1 MPLYVKISYRILF
14 SLITVLLSFDLL
26 SQTTLEKEKEYIND
40 ERLANTE
47 NRFKAILSNFP
58 YVELER
64 SNSSKIEKSDS
75 QKLHRLVDGGLNY
88 QKKSNL
94 FSNNEALLLKNELK
108 DDTLIY
114 NQLNIVSGK
123 EIEIQAEEN
132 KALKNQINM
141 NYLHIDHDKYLYASS
156 IYTLEYIRK
165 EGNNTFVGRINA
177 TSRNSKMGNQGEL
190 DWYHVFK
197 NKSYFMVNAGV
208 SDRYFPKFKAGVS
221 YYHPFKNAWVG
232 EIGSRY
238 FYDNIDDR
246 SQFFGIIG
254 IEKEFSNFWFNAKYT
269 FGHENDFRNHLF
281 LQARMFMKDE
291 KSYATAMAGI
301 GNMPEVNDL
310 NYLAQNAYT
319 IRNTM
324 LGVGYTHF
332 FSKNFL
338 SKFLLNWYNYKVN
351 ENARS
356 DQFHLL
362 FSVGYL
368 F

>member
-1 MPLYVKISYRILF
+1 MPLYVKITYRILL
-14 SLITVLLSFDLL
+14 SLITVVLPFELL

-40 ERLANTE
+40 ERLANLE
-47 NRFKAILSNFP
+47 NRFKAILSNSP

-190 DWYHVFK
+190 DWYHVF
-197 NKSYFMVNAGV
+197 
-208 SDRYFPKFKAGVS
+208 
-221 YYHPFKNAWVG
+221 
-232 EIGSRY
+232 
-238 FYDNIDDR
+238 
-246 SQFFGIIG
+246 
-254 IEKEFSNFWFNAKYT
+254 
-269 FGHENDFRNHLF
+269 
-281 LQARMFMKDE
+281 
-291 KSYATAMAGI
+291 
-301 GNMPEVNDL
+301 
-310 NYLAQNAYT
+310 
-319 IRNTM
+319 
-324 LGVGYTHF
+324 
-332 FSKNFL
+332 
-338 SKFLLNWYNYKVN
+338 
-351 ENARS
+351 
-356 DQFHLL
+356 
-362 FSVGYL
+362 
-368 F
+368 

>member
-1 MPLYVKISYRILF
+1 M
-14 SLITVLLSFDLL
+14 
-26 SQTTLEKEKEYIND
+26 
-40 ERLANTE
+40 
-47 NRFKAILSNFP
+47 
-58 YVELER
+58 
-64 SNSSKIEKSDS
+64 
-75 QKLHRLVDGGLNY
+75 
-88 QKKSNL
+88 
-94 FSNNEALLLKNELK
+94 K

-246 SQFFGIIG
+246 SQFL
-254 IEKEFSNFWFNAKYT
+254 ES
-269 FGHENDFRNHLF
+269 
-281 LQARMFMKDE
+281 
-291 KSYATAMAGI
+291 
-301 GNMPEVNDL
+301 
-310 NYLAQNAYT
+310 
-319 IRNTM
+319 
-324 LGVGYTHF
+324 
-332 FSKNFL
+332 
-338 SKFLLNWYNYKVN
+338 
-351 ENARS
+351 
-356 DQFHLL
+356 
-362 FSVGYL
+362 
-368 F
+368 